1 MHTGYSWTAGSGTG
15 RMTLSA
21 LWITM
26 VGNIF
31 SEVVGIMVFVALGK
45 AEEPRTCLSSS
56 GCRKILIE
64 GIHRS
69 QVCWEMG
76 SSSSRGM
83 KVNLRRQLSKRTRHR
98 SSRRISIGKVKGR
111 HLLFPFC

>member
-31 SEVVGIMVFVALGK
+31 SEVLGIMVFAY
-45 AEEPRTCLSSS
+45 ETQY
-56 GCRKILIE
+56 
-64 GIHRS
+64 H
-69 QVCWEMG
+69 
-76 SSSSRGM
+76 
-83 KVNLRRQLSKRTRHR
+83 
-98 SSRRISIGKVKGR
+98 
-111 HLLFPFC
+111 